1 MSLVSQVKQKVSD
14 ECFDTKCNKE
24 GCLLTLVN
32 VPRPFLLIDM
42 DHEKAPIDKQDQN
55 RCDYIFVS
63 DDGAW
68 TAPLELTRGKLEASK
83 VVPQLKAG
91 AKVVERIVPPRAR
104 VQFRAI
110 AIYGGEFRR
119 AERDKLNQKTNHI
132 PFRGEVYP
140 IKARRCGSPLVSV
153 LGKA

>member
-1 MSLVSQVKQKVSD
+1 MSLVSQVKQKICD
-14 ECFDTKCNKE
+14 ECLDTKCSRE
-24 GCLLTLVN
+24 GCSLTLVN

-91 AKVVERIVPPRAR
+91 AKVVEQIVPPRAR
-104 VQFRAI
+104 IQFRAI

-119 AERDKLNQKTNHI
+119 AERDKLNQKTNYI

>member
-1 MSLVSQVKQKVSD
+1 MSLVNLVKQHLDD
-14 ECFDTKCNKE
+14 ECLDTKCSKE
-24 GCLLTLVN
+24 GCILSLVN
-32 VPRPFLLIDM
+32 VPQPFLLIDM
-42 DHEKAPIDKQDQN
+42 DHEKAPIGSQGQN
-55 RCDYIFVS
+55 RCDYIFIS
-63 DDGAW
+63 DDGTW

-83 VVPQLKAG
+83 VVPQLQAG
-91 AKVVERIVPPRAR
+91 AKVAEQIVPHTAQ

-110 AIYGGEFRR
+110 AVYGGEFRR

-153 LGKA
+153 LGKG